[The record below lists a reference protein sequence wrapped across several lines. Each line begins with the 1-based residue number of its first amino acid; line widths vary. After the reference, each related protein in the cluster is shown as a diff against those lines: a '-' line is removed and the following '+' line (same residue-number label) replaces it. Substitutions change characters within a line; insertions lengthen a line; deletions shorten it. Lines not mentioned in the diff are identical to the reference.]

1 MILTATVRHRRIR
14 SSRTACVSE
23 GGKLTIRNDLI
34 QEGAPLRTFRRLGFL
49 ASAAALLAACGSSST
64 SAPSS
69 STTGVSSSATTA
81 AAKSPYVIHAIV
93 SETGSASFLGS
104 REAKSLQ
111 ALAVEVNATGGID
124 GHPVQMDIQ
133 DNQSNPSTSVSY
145 ATKLI
150 SSGVPFILNG
160 SVVAV
165 DSAVDALATPNGP
178 FIYDLSPGVHPKAGS
193 MVFSAG
199 LSTGFMAQ
207 AYLTYL
213 KSQGLTKIAAI
224 TSTDGSGKD
233 GFDQLQATLKEP
245 QFSSFQLLSHQTF
258 DPSAVSVTTQLS
270 VIKAAHPQALVI
282 WTTGTPLGVV
292 LNGMSSL
299 GMNDIPTFTTDGN
312 SVHSELIHFSS
323 ILPKKFYIPNAP
335 LYLPP
340 SDISN
345 PQVRAQVTTFDDAIA
360 KVGGHPS
367 VAWGLSWDPA
377 QLLIGA
383 IKKLGVDATA
393 TQIQNYM
400 QHLSNVPGIFG
411 MYNSSVTDHRGLAA
425 SDETVTLWNGNSF
438 TPVSG
443 PAGVPLKG

>member
-1 MILTATVRHRRIR
+1 M
-14 SSRTACVSE
+14 
-23 GGKLTIRNDLI
+23 IRNNSTI
-34 QEGAPLRTFRRLGFL
+34 QRKKRASFSNFRGLAL
-49 ASAAALLAACGSSST
+49 VASAATLLAACGSSTSSAST
-64 SAPSS
+64 SSTKQGSS
-69 STTGVSSSATTA
+69 SSITTST
-81 AAKSPYVIHAIV
+81 KSPYVVHAIV
-93 SETGSASFLGS
+93 SETGAASFLGS
-104 REAKSLQ
+104 REAKSLE
-111 ALAVEVNATGGID
+111 ALAKQVNATGGID

-133 DNQSNPSTSVSY
+133 DNQSSPSTAVSY

-165 DSAVDALATPNGP
+165 DSAVDALAGPNGP

-233 GFDQLQATLKEP
+233 GFDELQATLKEP
-245 QFSSFQLLSHQTF
+245 QFSSFQLVTHQTF

-299 GMNDIPTFTTDGN
+299 GMNDLPTFTTDGN
-312 SVHSELIHFSS
+312 SIHAELIHFSS

-335 LYLPP
+335 LYLPT

-345 PQVRAQVTTFDDAIA
+345 PQVRAQVSTFDKAIA
-360 KVGGHPS
+360 QVGGHAS

-383 IKKLGVDATA
+383 VKKLGINATA
-393 TQIQNYM
+393 KQIQNYM
-400 QHLSNVPGIFG
+400 QNLSNVPGIFG
-411 MYNSSVTDHRGLAA
+411 MYNTSVTDHRGLAG